1 MSASSTNSEEKVAAL
16 FRSHGWKV
24 QLEPVVEST
33 RADLLASKGALHYAV
48 EVKSASEGRPDRVVA
63 LLALAILQASRHASQ
78 LPGMQPLAI
87 VRVGGVTPSLL
98 EKVDQFQSQYGQD
111 VAIGIVSDD
120 GARFFTGAGLESMN
134 VAAAHTRVGSSKMG
148 QPRKGSDLFSDLNQ
162 WLLKVLLA
170 PEIPAALLS
179 APRGEYRTISDLA
192 QAAQVSVMSAS
203 RFVRRLR
210 EDGLV
215 DESGPALRLVRRE
228 MLFSRWQSAA
238 MRSSPELRM
247 CFVIPGDAQ
256 RQLRKLMS
264 GREACVGLFAAAD
277 LLNLGHVSGVPPY
290 VYVRRLSPMQK
301 QAWSSVVPAAAG
313 EQPHVIL
320 KQALTPESLFRG
332 AVLVDGMPV
341 SDVLQLWLDT
351 SAHPSRGAEQADF
364 LRRKVLSDVLG
375 AAP

>member
-1 MSASSTNSEEKVAAL
+1 MSPEEHIAAL
-16 FRSHGWKV
+16 FRSHGWEV
-24 QLEPVVEST
+24 QSQPADGHAH
-33 RADLLASKGALHYAV
+33 ADLIAAKGGQQYAI
-48 EVKSASEGRPDRVVA
+48 EVKSASEGRADRVVA
-63 LLALAILQASRHASQ
+63 LLAQAILQVRHYANQRQ
-78 LPGMQPLAI
+78 LNPLAI
-87 VRVGGVTPSLL
+87 IHVGGVTRSLI
-98 EKVDQFQSQYGQD
+98 EKVDQFQRQYAPE
-111 VAIGIVSDD
+111 VAIGIVSE
-120 GARFFTGAGLESMN
+120 GGERFFRGAGLESMN
-134 VAAAHTRVGSSKMG
+134 EAPARFRANSSKLG
-148 QPRKGSDLFSDLNQ
+148 QPRKSTDLFSDLNQ

-170 PEIPAALLS
+170 PEIPEHLLN
-179 APRGEYRTISDLA
+179 APRGEYRTISELA

-210 EDGLV
+210 EEGLV
-215 DESGPALRLVRRE
+215 DESASSLRLVRRE

-264 GREACVGLFAAAD
+264 GREACIGLFAAAD

-290 VYVRRLSPMQK
+290 VYVRRLSPVQM
-301 QAWSSVVPAAAG
+301 QAWPRLIPASPG

-332 AVLVDGMPV
+332 AVMVDGMPV
-341 SDVLQLWLDT
+341 SDVLQLWLDA

-364 LRRKVLSDVLG
+364 LRRKVFSDVFG